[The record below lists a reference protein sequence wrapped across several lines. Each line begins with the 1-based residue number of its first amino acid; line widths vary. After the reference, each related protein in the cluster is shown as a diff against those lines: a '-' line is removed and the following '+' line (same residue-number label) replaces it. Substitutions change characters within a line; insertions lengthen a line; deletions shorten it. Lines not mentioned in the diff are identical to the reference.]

1 MKSVR
6 PLAENGGKY
15 ENPGY
20 EDDENVV
27 CTVNLS

>member
-27 CTVNLS
+27 CTCLYK